1 MTVTKEDILSFY
13 KVRISFIFTSFSVIP
28 TKSDYCLKNY

>member
-13 KVRISFIFTSFSVIP
+13 KVRICFIFTSFSVIP